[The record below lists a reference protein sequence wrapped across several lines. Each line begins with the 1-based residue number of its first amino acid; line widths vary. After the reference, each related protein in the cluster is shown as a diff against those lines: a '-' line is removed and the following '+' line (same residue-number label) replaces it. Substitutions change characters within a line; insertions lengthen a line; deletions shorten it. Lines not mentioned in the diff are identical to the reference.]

1 MVCLWA
7 FLLFFIIMRTRLA
20 SELCP
25 LIALLCLA
33 SLCCNLLLLTLD
45 EYNYTIWYIS
55 RGIEVS
61 SKLFVVS
68 FLIYNIF
75 QELQLSSKLAVH
87 DVLTNIYNRRYF
99 FNSVE
104 SLLSRPV
111 VKDFCVMLVDI
122 IQQSI
127 RPDDILARLEGE
139 VFGLLFTELNSAQ
152 AKIIAERMR
161 KNVELLTASVTD
173 MMFLNK

>member
-1 MVCLWA
+1 
-7 FLLFFIIMRTRLA
+7 
-20 SELCP
+20 
-25 LIALLCLA
+25 
-33 SLCCNLLLLTLD
+33 NLLLLTLD

-122 IQQSI
+122 NQFK
-127 RPDDILARLEGE
+127 R
-139 VFGLLFTELNSAQ
+139 
-152 AKIIAERMR
+152 
-161 KNVELLTASVTD
+161 
-173 MMFLNK
+173 

>member
-1 MVCLWA
+1 MS
-7 FLLFFIIMRTRLA
+7 IIIP
-20 SELCP
+20 SG
-25 LIALLCLA
+25 
-33 SLCCNLLLLTLD
+33 
-45 EYNYTIWYIS
+45 IS

-68 FLIYNIF
+68 FLSSHNIF

-122 IQQSI
+122 NQFKRI
-127 RPDDILARLEGE
+127 
-139 VFGLLFTELNSAQ
+139 NAQ
-152 AKIIAERMR
+152 WGRSR
-161 KNVELLTASVTD
+161 G
-173 MMFLNK
+173 

>member
-1 MVCLWA
+1 M
-7 FLLFFIIMRTRLA
+7 
-20 SELCP
+20 
-25 LIALLCLA
+25 
-33 SLCCNLLLLTLD
+33 
-45 EYNYTIWYIS
+45 
-55 RGIEVS
+55 
-61 SKLFVVS
+61 S

-122 IQQSI
+122 TQFKQIHAPWGHRVGDKVLVSIVDIFQQRFI
-127 RPDDILARLEGE
+127 DLQITPPYADGE
-139 VFGLLFTELNSAQ
+139 FGFVGTM
-152 AKIIAERMR
+152 KIG
-161 KNVELLTASVTD
+161 TAGGEEA
-173 MMFLNK
+173 

>member
-1 MVCLWA
+1 MSSITVRTTILRPGNQLYKNIGL
-7 FLLFFIIMRTRLA
+7 FVGILLFFIIMRTRLA
-20 SELCP
+20 SELWP

-99 FNSVE
+99 S
-104 SLLSRPV
+104 
-111 VKDFCVMLVDI
+111 
-122 IQQSI
+122 
-127 RPDDILARLEGE
+127 
-139 VFGLLFTELNSAQ
+139 
-152 AKIIAERMR
+152 
-161 KNVELLTASVTD
+161 TA
-173 MMFLNK
+173 

>member
-1 MVCLWA
+1 MGIFTVLYYHA
-7 FLLFFIIMRTRLA
+7 YTIHA
-20 SELCP
+20 SELWP

-75 QELQLSSKLAVH
+75 QELQLS
-87 DVLTNIYNRRYF
+87 TNWQF
-99 FNSVE
+99 
-104 SLLSRPV
+104 
-111 VKDFCVMLVDI
+111 
-122 IQQSI
+122 
-127 RPDDILARLEGE
+127 
-139 VFGLLFTELNSAQ
+139 
-152 AKIIAERMR
+152 
-161 KNVELLTASVTD
+161 
-173 MMFLNK
+173 MMY

>member
-1 MVCLWA
+1 MSSITVRTTILRPGNQ
-7 FLLFFIIMRTRLA
+7 LYKNIGLFVGIFTVLYYHAYTISQRTIL
-20 SELCP
+20 

-99 FNSVE
+99 S
-104 SLLSRPV
+104 
-111 VKDFCVMLVDI
+111 
-122 IQQSI
+122 
-127 RPDDILARLEGE
+127 
-139 VFGLLFTELNSAQ
+139 
-152 AKIIAERMR
+152 
-161 KNVELLTASVTD
+161 TA
-173 MMFLNK
+173 

>member
-1 MVCLWA
+1 
-7 FLLFFIIMRTRLA
+7 MRTRLA
-20 SELCP
+20 SELWP

-55 RGIEVS
+55 RGLKSPVNC
-61 SKLFVVS
+61 LLCL

-111 VKDFCVMLVDI
+111 VKTSVSCWLILISSNASMPNGDI
-122 IQQSI
+122 VWVIKCWFQLSI
-127 RPDDILARLEGE
+127 LSSKASAPMIFLARLEGE
-139 VFGLLFTELNSAQ
+139 VFGLLFTELNSAPQ
-152 AKIIAERMR
+152 NHCGTYA
-161 KNVELLTASVTD
+161 
-173 MMFLNK
+173 

>member
-1 MVCLWA
+1 
-7 FLLFFIIMRTRLA
+7 T
-20 SELCP
+20 SKTP
-25 LIALLCLA
+25 
-33 SLCCNLLLLTLD
+33 S
-45 EYNYTIWYIS
+45 YTKS
-55 RGIEVS
+55 VS
-61 SKLFVVS
+61 WQHHQLFVVS

-122 IQQSI
+122 NQFKRINAQWGHRVGDKVLVSI
-127 RPDDILARLEGE
+127 VGNDSNLLIVFYVQIMPD
-139 VFGLLFTELNSAQ
+139 
-152 AKIIAERMR
+152 
-161 KNVELLTASVTD
+161 
-173 MMFLNK
+173 